1 MGKVAGAEQRVGDF
15 SKTLTAQGRLFTVHD
30 DLTLYTN
37 PAFDPTR
44 AVTASNIHYLRQPFP
59 GNIVPKNR
67 MDPTALHVL
76 GDRGRR
82 ENARG
87 AGAAGLSAIALG
99 GGAIAGPAV
108 AGHLFEG
115 VGPRAMIS
123 AAAAALAVG
132 LWAYLAAARRPGL
145 AP

>member
-1 MGKVAGAEQRVGDF
+1 MANSSDIGNAVRIAGALIG
-15 SKTLTAQGRLFTVHD
+15 G
-30 DLTLYTN
+30 
-37 PAFDPTR
+37 
-44 AVTASNIHYLRQPFP
+44 
-59 GNIVPKNR
+59 
-67 MDPTALHVL
+67 
-76 GDRGRR
+76 
-82 ENARG
+82 
-87 AGAAGLSAIALG
+87 GLALG